1 MAVNVAEERYDW
13 RGPAVP
19 TKSRPL
25 LRRLTEVVVP
35 PKGHKALPTASGMLL
50 LFVGLTIGLAAYN
63 TENNVLFAALALL
76 IAALILSGVVCW
88 GNLLCARWRLE
99 TSNTFRVGE
108 LGDATIVLENAR
120 QRFPL
125 FCVSFGVEC
134 PAAEGPKRLY
144 LKERLDPGEVTRLAW
159 RLKPERRMKT
169 SIRIVDVASS
179 FPFGFLTKHLAGES
193 ETAITVW
200 PARIDYTR
208 TRSANAAGAQ
218 QGSSSKKRGS
228 SGELIGIRQYEPGDA
243 PRIIHWKVSAKQGRL
258 MVKQSAEETQSMLS
272 LVVDPSAYLW
282 SSPEQFERMC
292 SFAASLAEDLFL
304 EGKIDQAFIVGGAS
318 VKIQRVGDLETFFD
332 ALAALSPAASSLAE
346 QEFPVAKRIAFR
358 PLAQS
363 GVGAFINDVQIAQA

>member
-1 MAVNVAEERYDW
+1 MALNVADERYDW

-19 TKSRPL
+19 SKNRPL
-25 LRRLTEVVVP
+25 LRRLTEVLVP
-35 PKGHKALPTASGMLL
+35 PKGQKVLPTASGMLL

-76 IAALILSGVVCW
+76 IAALIMSGVICW
-88 GNLLCARWRLE
+88 GNMLCARWRLE

-108 LGDATIVLENAR
+108 DGDATIVLENAR

-134 PAAEGPKRLY
+134 PAAEGPRRLH
-144 LKERLDPGEVTRLAW
+144 LKERLDPGESTRLAW

-169 SIRIVDVASS
+169 YIRIVDVSSS
-179 FPFGFLTKHLAGES
+179 FPFGFLTKYLAGES
-193 ETAITVW
+193 ESSITVW

-208 TRSANAAGAQ
+208 HRNANVAGAL
-218 QGSSSKKRGS
+218 QGRSSKKKGS
-228 SGELIGIRQYEPGDA
+228 SGELIGIRHYESGDA

-282 SSPEQFERMC
+282 SSAEQFEKMC

-304 EGKIDQAFIVGGAS
+304 ESKIDQVFVVGGSS
-318 VKIQRVGDLETFFD
+318 VKIQRVADLETFFD
-332 ALAALSPAASSLAE
+332 ALAALVPAQTSLAD
-346 QEFPVAKRIAFR
+346 QEIAVARRISFR
-358 PLAQS
+358 PLSQS